1 MEKPNFETCK
11 LCIIHHYENE
21 FDIIFDHVNY
31 LITQEMFDDENY
43 INILFQRIIRH
54 CLRIVKKTNFISK
67 KELLKQYREKKIHH
81 SIFERL
87 IMETTNGETCISC
100 PSRALSSCAYNCAF
114 CPTASKDG
122 TMIIAKSY
130 TSDQNVFKHLLENKN
145 NFVKYLLQHLLKL
158 HLNGVNISKCA
169 MRHLG
174 GTFHSYE
181 ELYRY
186 EFSRDIFYC
195 MNIISDILNDT
206 KLLELSKKCLRDEF
220 DPDNCIISCL
230 RKPFYVFEYNIEDI
244 HDKNIELGRI
254 KKSLKQEQEYNVNA
268 SNKVV
273 SYSIETRPDQ
283 ILTKVKLE
291 ELLQLGVTIVELG
304 LQSPLNE
311 ILDIVQ
317 RGHSAEISIK
327 AIATLKNNGFH
338 VHGQWMMDL
347 PGSSKELEMKAIKE
361 ILSSKFRCDQ
371 IKIYPHLAMPDTL
384 TKKWLDD
391 GIYKSWVENDWD
403 GFIEVVSHLVSGVG
417 KTTRIVRIQRDLPQK
432 SDKYPDGYTNNQP
445 SDLEQIITKYIYTTG
460 QTREDIH
467 FHEPKNRFVNMKQLK
482 YYVSIEERSDG
493 QDIFISAES
502 NTIINFET
510 QEKRRIIWGYCR
522 LALINNF
529 NIKQIDFLKTKRFAM
544 IRELK
549 VNSNIVSV
557 GEQIKVSGQHSGIG
571 STMLKMAEKIA
582 REKGYEYIT
591 VTASVGTRGYY
602 EKKHGYILDEC
613 GLMWKV
619 NKINKNY
626 YFVIIL
632 VNIIVFSLFYFFV
645 VL

>member
-1 MEKPNFETCK
+1 
-11 LCIIHHYENE
+11 
-21 FDIIFDHVNY
+21 
-31 LITQEMFDDENY
+31 
-43 INILFQRIIRH
+43 
-54 CLRIVKKTNFISK
+54 
-67 KELLKQYREKKIHH
+67 
-81 SIFERL
+81 
-87 IMETTNGETCISC
+87 
-100 PSRALSSCAYNCAF
+100 
-114 CPTASKDG
+114 
-122 TMIIAKSY
+122 MIIAKSY

-181 ELYRY
+181 ELNRY

-291 ELLQLGVTIVELG
+291 ELLQLGVTILELG

-347 PGSSKELEMKAIKE
+347 PG
-361 ILSSKFRCDQ
+361 
-371 IKIYPHLAMPDTL
+371 
-384 TKKWLDD
+384 
-391 GIYKSWVENDWD
+391 
-403 GFIEVVSHLVSGVG
+403 
-417 KTTRIVRIQRDLPQK
+417 
-432 SDKYPDGYTNNQP
+432 
-445 SDLEQIITKYIYTTG
+445 
-460 QTREDIH
+460 
-467 FHEPKNRFVNMKQLK
+467 
-482 YYVSIEERSDG
+482 
-493 QDIFISAES
+493 
-502 NTIINFET
+502 
-510 QEKRRIIWGYCR
+510 
-522 LALINNF
+522 
-529 NIKQIDFLKTKRFAM
+529 
-544 IRELK
+544 
-549 VNSNIVSV
+549 
-557 GEQIKVSGQHSGIG
+557 
-571 STMLKMAEKIA
+571 
-582 REKGYEYIT
+582 
-591 VTASVGTRGYY
+591 
-602 EKKHGYILDEC
+602 
-613 GLMWKV
+613 
-619 NKINKNY
+619 
-626 YFVIIL
+626 
-632 VNIIVFSLFYFFV
+632 
-645 VL
+645 